1 MKIVEC
7 NDENFEKVVLKS
19 DKPVLVDFNATWCGP
34 CRMLGPILEEVA
46 SENDKFN
53 FASVDV
59 DNAEELAMEYG
70 ISAIPCLI
78 VFNGGKE
85 VKRNIG
91 FIGKED
97 LENMLG
103 EI

>member
-1 MKIVEC
+1 MKEC
-7 NDENFEKVVLKS
+7 NDSNFEEIVLKS

-34 CRMLGPILEEVA
+34 CRMLSPILESVA

-59 DNAEELAMEYG
+59 DEAEELAMKYG
-70 ISAIPCLI
+70 ISSIPCLI
-78 VFNGGKE
+78 IFKGGEE
-85 VKRNIG
+85 VKRSIG
-91 FIGKED
+91 FMSKEE
-97 LENMLG
+97 LEDMLG

>member
-7 NDENFEKVVLKS
+7 NEKNFDKVVLKS
-19 DKPVLVDFNATWCGP
+19 DKPVLVDFNASWCGP
-34 CRMLGPILEEVA
+34 CRMLSPILEEVA

-59 DNAEELAMEYG
+59 DDASDLAGEYG
-70 ISAIPCLI
+70 INSIPCLI
-78 VFNGGKE
+78 IFNGGKE

-91 FIGKED
+91 FIGKEE
-97 LENMLG
+97 LEDMLG